1 MREFKVFKQAKQ
13 PLSRQV
19 HSSLINLR
27 SFPTIT
33 SSRCPLSKML
43 FTNAGCAASCFACLA
58 SCYTLDCC
66 SPCTAATGI
75 PAENKARCSLFI

>member
-1 MREFKVFKQAKQ
+1 MHKFKVFKQAKQ
-13 PLSRQV
+13 PYSQV

-43 FTNAGCAASCFACLA
+43 FTNAGRAASSFACLA
-58 SCYTLDCC
+58 SV
-66 SPCTAATGI
+66 
-75 PAENKARCSLFI
+75 